1 MATIWFHSEQ
11 DDTCVTCSNII
22 EAYYISSVLCMNPP
36 SLLTIM
42 NQFDKKSYHVLEKT
56 PVNVSIYNGIHD
68 PPVYSGFPFG
78 INRINVSELLANTLY
93 IKRKN
98 DVSEINMI
106 KKNMKRFV
114 TLSMRD
120 LTRNVV

>member
-1 MATIWFHSEQ
+1 M
-11 DDTCVTCSNII
+11 I

>member
-1 MATIWFHSEQ
+1 
-11 DDTCVTCSNII
+11 
-22 EAYYISSVLCMNPP
+22 
-36 SLLTIM
+36 M

-68 PPVYSGFPFG
+68 PPLHSGFPFG
-78 INRINVSELLANTLY
+78 INRLNLAELLTNTLY

-98 DVSEINMI
+98 DVSEINTI

-120 LTRNVV
+120 LET